1 MFSSSTISG
10 FFSFIPHSLA
20 IMGHASLTDEIS
32 LRLWVTLKISYN
44 FGKKKSN
51 GSFFVS
57 FHHQLIKV
65 LFDGTLL
72 SIWESS
78 KYDLESP
85 TSYSLMACITRC
97 VKNAFC
103 SLQWYIPCGLNLARE
118 GI

>member
-32 LRLWVTLKISYN
+32 LRLLVTLKISYN
-44 FGKKKSN
+44 IGEKKSN

-85 TSYSLMACITRC
+85 TCYSLMACITRC
-97 VKNAFC
+97 V
-103 SLQWYIPCGLNLARE
+103 
-118 GI
+118 